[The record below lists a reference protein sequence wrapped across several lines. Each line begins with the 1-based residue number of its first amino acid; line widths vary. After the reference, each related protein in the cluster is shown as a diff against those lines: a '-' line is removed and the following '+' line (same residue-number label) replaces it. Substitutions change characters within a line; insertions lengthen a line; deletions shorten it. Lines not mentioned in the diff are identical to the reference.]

1 MGEVRLRKIFK
12 KIFLLMSKMNAMK
25 LFYEIFLFPS
35 IPGYYLSGSGY
46 LRVCSGYLTTSS
58 GYLRVRS
65 GSTKTPSL

>member
-1 MGEVRLRKIFK
+1 
-12 KIFLLMSKMNAMK
+12 MSKMNAMK